1 MLLYVERNDGM
12 AKNRPINGSANAI
25 TETMMTVRKY
35 LRVFSAETCTASI
48 FCFSESS
55 RCRISESSIPLE
67 VGSLRF
73 RLVIRAYQNIDRCK
87 VCREHMSF
95 RTSATSN
102 GIHIAIVSAFPCG
115 SPRLKAFVFVPHEP
129 HDKRIKDGQEDK
141 QN

>member
-1 MLLYVERNDGM
+1 MSPYDERNDGM
-12 AKNRPINGSANAI
+12 AKNKPTRGDTKAMS
-25 TETMMTVRKY
+25 ETIMTARKY
-35 LRVFSAETCTASI
+35 LRVFSADTYTASI
-48 FCFSESS
+48 FCCNKSS

-73 RLVIRAYQNIDRCK
+73 RLVIRAYKNIDRCK

-129 HDKRIKDGQEDK
+129 HDKRIKDGQKDK

>member
-1 MLLYVERNDGM
+1 MLLYVERNEGM

-25 TETMMTVRKY
+25 TDETY
-35 LRVFSAETCTASI
+35 TASI

-73 RLVIRAYQNIDRCK
+73 RLVIRAYKNIDRCK

>member
-1 MLLYVERNDGM
+1 MLLYVERNEGM

-73 RLVIRAYQNIDRCK
+73 RLVIRAYKNIDRCK

-102 GIHIAIVSAFPCG
+102 GIHITIVSTLCQ
-115 SPRLKAFVFVPHEP
+115 SRLLLQTLVLMPYEP
-129 HDKRIKDGQEDK
+129 HNKRIKD
-141 QN
+141 

>member
-1 MLLYVERNDGM
+1 MLLYVERNEGM

-25 TETMMTVRKY
+25 TDKTY
-35 LRVFSAETCTASI
+35 TASI

-73 RLVIRAYQNIDRCK
+73 RLVIRAYKNIDRCK